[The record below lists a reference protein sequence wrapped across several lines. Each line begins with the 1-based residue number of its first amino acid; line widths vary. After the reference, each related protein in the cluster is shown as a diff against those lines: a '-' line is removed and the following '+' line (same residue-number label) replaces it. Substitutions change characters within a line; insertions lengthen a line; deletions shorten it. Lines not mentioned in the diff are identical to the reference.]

1 MKDKFKAMEREM
13 EERLLE
19 NQSERESRLQEELKL
34 AERYVYI
41 SVFLLNE

>member
-19 NQSERESRLQEELKL
+19 NQSERESRLKEELKL